1 MIDLMDGIELKG
13 IFPPIITPF
22 DSHGELALDRLRAN
36 LTRYNATGLKGYV
49 VVGSTGESV
58 YLTEPE
64 VLAVWDT
71 AREAAAPGKTLIAGT
86 GVESTRETIARTNR
100 AAAAGYRA
108 ALVKTPHYFKPQMN
122 PVAMAAHFR
131 AVADGAKIPILVYVV
146 PQFTGIALEA
156 GEVAR
161 LSEHPN
167 IIGIKESSGNVQRV
181 AEIVAQ
187 SRPGFQVLVGSAPTL
202 YPSLAVGAIGGILA
216 AACCLPELCVDIH
229 EAFFRGETDKARHLQ
244 QLLLEPAR
252 AVTSACGI
260 AGLKYAMERF
270 GYYGGAVRSPLQP
283 LTTEERK
290 YLDNVFARLETRF
303 EAAR

>member
-1 MIDLMDGIELKG
+1 MADRVDLKG
-13 IFPPIITPF
+13 IFPPITTPF
-22 DSHGELALDRLRAN
+22 HNDGELALDRLRPN

-58 YLTEPE
+58 YLTESE
-64 VLAVWDT
+64 VFAVWDA
-71 AREAAAPGKTLIAGT
+71 ARETAAPGKTLIAGT
-86 GVESTRETIARTNR
+86 GAESTRETIARTNR
-100 AAAAGYRA
+100 AAAAGYQV

-122 PVAMAAHFR
+122 PRALAAHFR
-131 AVADGAKIPILVYVV
+131 AVADSAKIPVLIYVV

-156 GEVAR
+156 EEVAR

-202 YPSLAVGAIGGILA
+202 YPSLAVGAVGGILA
-216 AACCLPELCVDIH
+216 AACCLPELSVEILQ
-229 EAFFRGETDKARHLQ
+229 AFFRGDAEKARQLQ

-260 AGLKYAMERF
+260 AGLKYAMDRL
-270 GYYGGAVRSPLQP
+270 GYYGGPVRSPLQP
-283 LTTEERK
+283 LASEEQK
-290 YLDNVFARLETRF
+290 YLDNVFARLEARFAATR
-303 EAAR
+303 